1 MAELNSADILFKVCD
16 VQIEKIAHICIRI
29 AKRMIF

>member
-1 MAELNSADILFKVCD
+1 MVEPNSAGILFKECD